1 MRPGTIAALEIAMV
15 INLDDYRKAQA
26 AKLAVHC
33 REEELLCVNWNPAF
47 GAVALSC
54 YQTPQELSPQLP
66 EESAQLHLLPAF
78 MPRVSALAS
87 QI

>member
-1 MRPGTIAALEIAMV
+1 MNTALEIAMV
-15 INLDDYRKAQA
+15 IYMDDYRKAQT
-26 AKLAVHC
+26 AKLPAVC

-47 GAVALSC
+47 GVIAMSC

-66 EESAQLHLLPAF
+66 EESAQLHRLPAF

>member
-1 MRPGTIAALEIAMV
+1 VV
-15 INLDDYRKAQA
+15 IYMDKYRKARVA
-26 AKLAVHC
+26 RLMRLERVAKLRGLW

-47 GAVALSC
+47 GAIALSC

>member
-1 MRPGTIAALEIAMV
+1 MV
-15 INLDDYRKAQA
+15 IYLNDYRKAQA
-26 AKLAVHC
+26 AKLPVRY

-47 GAVALSC
+47 GAIALSC

-66 EESAQLHLLPAF
+66 DERAEMKPGF
-78 MPRVSALAS
+78 MNRVSALAS

>member
-1 MRPGTIAALEIAMV
+1 MV
-15 INLDDYRKAQA
+15 IYLNDYRKAQA
-26 AKLAVHC
+26 AKLPVRY

-47 GAVALSC
+47 GAIALSC

-66 EESAQLHLLPAF
+66 DERADMKPGF
-78 MPRVSALAS
+78 MNRVSALAS

>member
-1 MRPGTIAALEIAMV
+1 MWPGTNAALEIAMV
-15 INLDDYRKAQA
+15 IYLDDYRKAQA
-26 AKLAVHC
+26 AKLAVSY

-66 EESAQLHLLPAF
+66 EESAPLEPAF
-78 MPRVSALAS
+78 MRRVSALAS

>member
-1 MRPGTIAALEIAMV
+1 MV
-15 INLDDYRKAQA
+15 IYLDDYRKAQA
-26 AKLAVHC
+26 AKLPVRY

-47 GAVALSC
+47 GAIALSC

-66 EESAQLHLLPAF
+66 EESAPLEPAF
-78 MPRVSALAS
+78 MRRVSALAS

>member
-1 MRPGTIAALEIAMV
+1 MRPGTNEALEAAVV
-15 INLDDYRKAQA
+15 IYMDDFRKARA
-26 AKLAVHC
+26 VKLPGLC

-47 GAVALSC
+47 SVIALSC

-66 EESAQLHLLPAF
+66 DERADMKPGF
-78 MPRVSALAS
+78 MNRVSALAS